1 MANPPAKIPSE
12 VKDIAEAIAKGDVKN
27 AKMEW
32 KDDGTVSFSAD
43 SPDGKS
49 RITMEKIEFSGV
61 SQESKI
67 NISKP
72 KSKEERL
79 ERVEHLYN
87 QDKTQNEIA
96 HYTMT
101 SQKTVSNDLKELR
114 KNGVIT

>member
-1 MANPPAKIPSE
+1 MAKPPAKIPSE
-12 VKDIAEAIAKGDVKN
+12 VKDIAEAISNGEVKN

-32 KDDGTVSFSAD
+32 RDDGSVSFSAD

-49 RITMEKIEFSGV
+49 RITMEKIDFSGV

-79 ERVEHLYN
+79 ERV
-87 QDKTQNEIA
+87 
-96 HYTMT
+96 M
-101 SQKTVSNDLKELR
+101 
-114 KNGVIT
+114 

>member
-32 KDDGTVSFSAD
+32 QDDGTVSFSAD

-49 RITMEKIEFSGV
+49 RITMEKVELPGV
-61 SQESKI
+61 SQEVKI

-72 KSKEERL
+72 KSKKERL
-79 ERVEHLYN
+79 QRVKHFYN
-87 QDKTQNEIA
+87 QNKTQNEIA
-96 HYTMT
+96 YYTMT

-114 KNGVIT
+114 QSGAIS